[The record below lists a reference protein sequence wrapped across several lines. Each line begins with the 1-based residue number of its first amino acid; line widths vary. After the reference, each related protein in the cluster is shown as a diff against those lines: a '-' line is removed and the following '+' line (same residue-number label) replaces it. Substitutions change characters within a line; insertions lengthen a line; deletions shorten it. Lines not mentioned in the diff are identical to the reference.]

1 MAKTPLVSKS
11 RRSGGP
17 QTDEGKKITS
27 RNSLKTGAYSNIAV
41 LPNESHEEFN
51 ALIEQLHHDYSPSDT
66 VEATLLYDLAVL
78 TWKKSRMARLEQS
91 GLLRKLA
98 APITLEEFT
107 SSGNEYTKE
116 AFQFWKERQSFTDEE
131 RVAYKKML
139 DIVKPLH
146 HRKVTIANLEQIK
159 ESCPEVFKTILDA
172 YRQFNTLDDEEP
184 SLEALQKE
192 VVCPRGQDAQYLV
205 EYVIGFIIPAYKA
218 ALWCTKNAEKINEAV
233 ALIKQERL
241 LKAMQIDASSR
252 AHDDLSRS
260 YLRILNEYRAH
271 HYWRNHNRYVNAKLI
286 DKN

>member
-1 MAKTPLVSKS
+1 MAKSPLVPKS

-17 QTDEGKKITS
+17 QTDEGKKIAS
-27 RNSLKTGAYSNIAV
+27 RNALKTGVYSNIAV
-41 LPNESHEEFN
+41 LPNESQEEFN
-51 ALIEQLHHDYSPSDT
+51 ALVEQLHHDYSPNDI
-66 VEATLLYDLAVL
+66 VETTLLYELAVL

-98 APITLEEFT
+98 APITLDEFT
-107 SSGNEYTKE
+107 SSGVEYTKE
-116 AFQFWKERQSFTDEE
+116 AFQFWNERQSFTEQE
-131 RVAYKKML
+131 QVAYKKML

-146 HRKVTIANLEQIK
+146 HRKVKLANLKEIK
-159 ESCPEVFKTILDA
+159 ESCPEVFKTILNA
-172 YRQFNTLDDEEP
+172 YRHFNTLDDEEP
-184 SLEALQKE
+184 SLEALLKE
-192 VVCPRGQDAQYLV
+192 IVYLPGQDAQYLV

-218 ALWCTKNAEKINEAV
+218 ALWCTKNAEKINESV

-241 LKAMQIDASSR
+241 LKAMHIDASSR

-271 HYWRNHNRYVNAKLI
+271 HDWRNHNRYVNAKLI

>member
-1 MAKTPLVSKS
+1 MAKSPLVSKS

-17 QTDEGKKITS
+17 QTDEGKKIAS
-27 RNSLKTGAYSNIAV
+27 RNALKTGAYSNITV
-41 LPNESHEEFN
+41 LPNESQEEFS

-66 VEATLLYDLAVL
+66 VETTLLYDLALL

-98 APITLEEFT
+98 APITLEEFI
-107 SSGNEYTKE
+107 SSGIEYTKE
-116 AFQFWKERQSFTDEE
+116 AFQFWKERESFTEEE

-146 HRKVTIANLEQIK
+146 HRKVTLKHLEEIK

-184 SLEALQKE
+184 SLETLLKE
-192 VVCPRGQDAQYLV
+192 IVYLSGQDAQYLV
-205 EYVIGFIIPAYKA
+205 EYVIGFIVPAYKA

-271 HYWRNHNRYVNAKLI
+271 HDWRNHNRYVNAKYI